1 MEKLKSIL
9 SSSRKVGPPVPP
21 RPPMSTV
28 QKALEKSRNVPHNF
42 PQPAVPIAKGRTV
55 IYTSKINNNMN
66 GQQHIDHQQ
75 KQPQQQQQHSSICEN
90 KCFDTKFNES
100 STGLKVIVTTTTI
113 PAVVRQNGNTA
124 RVHES
129 PIIAP
134 AKMNN
139 IGNDSI
145 NKEFH
150 QHPITHHK
158 SPMPRPRLKTPPLLP
173 NRDHIVNI
181 KHQNLSTTEHQQHQ
195 QNNNNYTRLLMQN
208 QNTAPVKCELNI
220 KQSGKIDQNN
230 INNNDV
236 ASRDDELKEK
246 LLNEIFSGR
255 LVEASNV
262 HIRYNGN
269 GCNLKRSS
277 SVDVLNDR
285 NSIAEK
291 LPHDEKLKDR
301 KVMFHEM
308 LISELSEMRRAGNDT
323 NNHQHN
329 HRLSLAKS
337 CSDLSPS
344 GNKQMTIMEMR
355 DDVKINRNG
364 NTTCLISLE
373 DSGVEDEEKADD
385 CSSSG
390 VGDSW
395 DSCKDMQ
402 NRINMSLPG
411 LPPLPKS
418 LSGIEISQQQNQLQR
433 SQQRQVNLTTS
444 DNRTSDSTLDTQLA
458 ILRREMY
465 SLRQMDL
472 SLLSQLWAL
481 NESIQEF
488 RTIMQDQENYS
499 QQSPSPSDL
508 NSLASDDDEDNMISN
523 DVVVNGNKI
532 TLIDIPKSDRTNV
545 KRRMNISPPAPP
557 LSSKC

>member
-1 MEKLKSIL
+1 MDQMMDKIRSIL
-9 SSSRKVGPPVPP
+9 SSSSGKKVGPPVPP
-21 RPPMSTV
+21 RPPISAV
-28 QKALEKSRNVPHNF
+28 QKALEKSRIQSHNF
-42 PQPAVPIAKGRTV
+42 PPPAVPVAKGRTV
-55 IYTSKINNNMN
+55 IYTSKINNMN
-66 GQQHIDHQQ
+66 GQQHIEHQQ
-75 KQPQQQQQHSSICEN
+75 QSSVCEN

-100 STGLKVIVTTTTI
+100 STGLKVTVTTT
-113 PAVVRQNGNTA
+113 AVPKQNGNIAA
-124 RVHES
+124 RVHET
-129 PIIAP
+129 PIITP
-134 AKMNN
+134 ANMRNGNN
-139 IGNDSI
+139 KSNNTGN
-145 NKEFH
+145 
-150 QHPITHHK
+150 QHPIMHHK
-158 SPMPRPRLKTPPLLP
+158 SPVPRPRLKTPPLLP
-173 NRDHIVNI
+173 KQEQQ
-181 KHQNLSTTEHQQHQ
+181 KHLSTTEHQQ
-195 QNNNNYTRLLMQN
+195 NGNYTRLLMQN
-208 QNTAPVKCELNI
+208 QNTPSSHHAECIEL
-220 KQSGKIDQNN
+220 KQSGKNDQNN
-230 INNNDV
+230 SNKNNKNNDIV
-236 ASRDDELKEK
+236 SITELNRDDELKEK

-262 HIRYNGN
+262 HIRYNTN
-269 GCNLKRSS
+269 GSNLKRSS

-285 NSIAEK
+285 NSMIVEK
-291 LPHDEKLKDR
+291 QNDEKLKDR

-323 NNHQHN
+323 NHHQY

-344 GNKQMTIMEMR
+344 GNKQLTILEMR
-355 DDVKINRNG
+355 DDVKIKNG

-395 DSCKDMQ
+395 DSCKDIQ

-418 LSGIEISQQQNQLQR
+418 LSGMEVSQIQR

-444 DNRTSDSTLDTQLA
+444 SSNRTTDSTLDTQLA

-488 RTIMQDQENYS
+488 RTIMQEQENFS
-499 QQSPSPSDL
+499 QNSPSPSNSEL
-508 NSLASDDDEDNMISN
+508 NSLASDDEDISSN
-523 DVVVNGNKI
+523 DVVISNSKI
-532 TLIDIPKSDRTNV
+532 TLIEVPKSDRTNT